1 MGCLIKEVVKN
12 ILLNLLNRFYY
23 VSFSIIKFIL
33 MARVIKKVKKKKPE
47 PTQFWGRVKLP
58 VDTVAG
64 IYSAVG
70 FKTGKF
76 RTVQFSPKSPGTAN
90 AVRLGYVDADEV
102 AWAHEGVAE
111 KVGPG
116 VYLGGRGALS
126 MKSPLETDQDY
137 IRLIRKG
144 VTKKSIDFLMEAAD
158 IPAVE
163 MAEIMEITPRKLAA
177 IKPDTLMEKSQ
188 SEKAV
193 NIARLYA
200 LGEEVFGSKEEF
212 NKWMNGRVP
221 SLGKKRPKEYLDTSS
236 GINLLMEEIGRIQH
250 GVYS

>member
-1 MGCLIKEVVKN
+1 MPAETN
-12 ILLNLLNRFYY
+12 
-23 VSFSIIKFIL
+23 
-33 MARVIKKVKKKKPE
+33 KVKKVERK
-47 PTQFWGRVKLP
+47 
-58 VDTVAG
+58 
-64 IYSAVG
+64 
-70 FKTGKF
+70 
-76 RTVQFSPKSPGTAN
+76 PGTLRTAIYK
-90 AVRLGYVDADEV
+90 AVKKIGVSDTSPIISKKNTTVVRVRPRMFENNSEQRYINIGLKVKFGPTTADI
-102 AWAHEGVAE
+102 
-111 KVGPG
+111 
-116 VYLGGRGALS
+116 YLGGKKNLPVNS
-126 MKSPLETDQDY
+126 LLETEQDY
-137 IRLIRKG
+137 IKLIRKG
-144 VTKKSIDFLMEAAD
+144 ITKKSIDFLMEAAD

-236 GINLLMEEIGRIQH
+236 GINLLMEEICRIQH